1 MTNEKNMT
9 QEKYQFQCDYIAGCH
24 PAVLK
29 ALTETNLVE
38 VPGYAQDKFCA
49 QASEMIRDVCCLPSA
64 GVYYFAGGTQTNLT
78 VISSVLRPH
87 QGVVASD
94 SGHIHAHETGAIEAT
109 GHKILTLPAV
119 DGKVT
124 ADNLKKLC
132 QDYFDNE
139 EKVLLVQPAM
149 LYISFPTE
157 TGTIYSLAE
166 LESLAEVCK
175 NYGLFFYIDGARLGY
190 GLAASQDVKIT
201 DIARLSDA
209 FYIGGTKCGTL
220 GAEALVIKDRF
231 LKKDFAAMMRRQG
244 ALLAKGRFAGVQFM
258 ALMADGLY
266 FNIGKKAVA
275 MAMRLRQAFLDA
287 GCEPAGNS
295 PTNQQFFILTP
306 AQAEFL
312 SQKYSF
318 ELCSKSDDGRLTVR
332 FCTAWSTQE
341 ALVEELIID
350 IAKMKNL

>member
-1 MTNEKNMT
+1 MT
-9 QEKYQFQCDYIAGCH
+9 QTKYQFQCDYIAGCH

-38 VPGYAQDKFCA
+38 VPGYAEDKYCA
-49 QASEMIRDVCCLPSA
+49 KATEMIRDVCRLPTA
-64 GVYYFAGGTQTNLT
+64 AVHYFAGGTQTNLT

-87 QGVVASD
+87 QGVVACD
-94 SGHIHAHETGAIEAT
+94 SGHIQAHETGAIEAT
-109 GHKILTLPAV
+109 GHKVLTVPAV

-124 ADNLKKLC
+124 AENLKKLC

-139 EKVLLVQPAM
+139 EKVLLVQPGM

-166 LESLAEVCK
+166 LESLAEICK
-175 NYGLFFYIDGARLGY
+175 TYDLFFYIDGARLGY
-190 GLAASQDVKIT
+190 GLAASPDVTIT

-220 GAEALVIKDRF
+220 GGEALVIKSEF
-231 LKKDFAAMMRRQG
+231 LKKDFAALMRRQG

-258 ALMADGLY
+258 ALMTDGLY
-266 FNIGKKAVA
+266 FEVGKKAVD
-275 MAMRLRQAFLDA
+275 MAMQLRKAFLDA

-306 AQAEFL
+306 GQAKFL
-312 SQKYSF
+312 SQKYRF
-318 ELCSKSDDGRLTVR
+318 ELCGKTDDGRLTTR
-332 FCTAWSTQE
+332 FCTAWSTQQ
-341 ALVEELIID
+341 AVVDELIAD
-350 IAKMKNL
+350 IAKIKDL